1 VIARPARLRP
11 ARPPIARGAPRGP
24 VGAPGAVLA
33 ELAALFARG
42 ALRALRTREQKALA
56 LRAENEP
63 SCVRAESA
71 RRTARDGRG
80 GAST

>member
-1 VIARPARLRP
+1 MIARPATSGP
-11 ARPPIARGAPRGP
+11 AWPSDAPCGP
-24 VGAPGAVLA
+24 VGAPGDALA